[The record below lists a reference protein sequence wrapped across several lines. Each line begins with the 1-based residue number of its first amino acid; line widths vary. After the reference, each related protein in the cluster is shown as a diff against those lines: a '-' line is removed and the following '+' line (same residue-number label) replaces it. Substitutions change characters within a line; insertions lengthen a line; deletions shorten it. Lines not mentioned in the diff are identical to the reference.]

1 MQRRVP
7 PRRTWRARRR
17 SIVATKSAQAAIG
30 AFRRRRGAVGPAPAR
45 KARYRFPGRIFA
57 GIAGCAGLRRNWHT
71 RVGASLAW
79 QACPTQRLRCVFPF
93 GAIIALIVFH
103 ELPGSARLALGS
115 QRIAQLTGG
124 TSRTGPLA
132 MVVGCVKVVF
142 VVKGCCGT
150 KSAVF
155 VTFVGVLAFP
165 AYRTAVG

>member
-57 GIAGCAGLRRNWHT
+57 GIAGCAGLRRDWHT

-79 QACPTQRLRCVFPF
+79 QACLAQRLRCVFPL
-93 GAIIALIVFH
+93 GAVIALVVLH

-115 QRIAQLTGG
+115 LLIAQLTGG
-124 TSRTGPLA
+124 TSHTGPLA
-132 MVVGCVKVVF
+132 MVIGCVRIIF
-142 VVKGCCGT
+142 VVKGCCGA
-150 KSAVF
+150 KSTIF
-155 VTFVGVLAFP
+155 FTFVGVFAFP
-165 AYRTAVG
+165 TYYTALV